1 MYSIENDVGQVHDA
15 KLIFAGCYMNTRI
28 KQYIGPMRVPF
39 LILAPACALLGIAS
53 AYLGKAEI
61 AWWDI
66 LLIVFGAIC
75 AHIGVNAYNEYH
87 DFKSNLDAKTVK
99 TPFSGGSG
107 TLQEEPRLSR
117 YTVVMATAAL
127 VVTGGIGVY
136 FAISSSLL
144 ILPFGILGAVM
155 VVFYT
160 PFIVRRPLLCLLAP
174 GIGFGPCMVI
184 GTHIALSGAV
194 SWSAVLV
201 SAVPF
206 FLVSN
211 LLLLNQF
218 PDIEADRNVGRR
230 NLPIVAGSR
239 LSAVIYCA
247 FLLMSYLAVVLG
259 VALAVIPALALLGLL
274 TVPIAV
280 VSCIGALRFDGSAEK
295 LMPGLGMNVLTV
307 LITPVLVSVGMFF
320 GG

>member
-1 MYSIENDVGQVHDA
+1 
-15 KLIFAGCYMNTRI
+15 MNI
-28 KQYIGPMRVPF
+28 KMKQYTGPMRVPF
-39 LILAPACALLGIAS
+39 LVLAPACVILGIAS

-66 LLIVFGAIC
+66 LLIVFGGIC

-107 TLQEEPRLSR
+107 TLQEEPGLSR

-127 VVTGGIGVY
+127 AATCGIGIY

-144 ILPFGILGAVM
+144 ILPFGILGAAVIA
-155 VVFYT
+155 FYT

-184 GTHIALSGAV
+184 SANIALTGAV

-218 PDIEADRNVGRR
+218 PDIEADRSVGRR

-239 LSAVIYCA
+239 LSAVVYCV

-259 VALAVIPALALLGLL
+259 VVFAVLPALALLGLL
-274 TVPIAV
+274 TVPIAI
-280 VSCIGALRFDGSAEK
+280 VSCLGALRFDGSVEK
-295 LMPGLGMNVLTV
+295 LMPGLGMNVMTV